1 MLKLFIEIIKDN
13 KCVQVET
20 FIKNKWT
27 LLCTWYEISYMQFD
41 FTMSIYILNNKPIIV
56 FNRIG
61 DIDNYTELYEF
72 IHKSYNGYD
81 KIASEVDIKYH

>member
-1 MLKLFIEIIKDN
+1 
-13 KCVQVET
+13 
-20 FIKNKWT
+20 
-27 LLCTWYEISYMQFD
+27 MQFD